1 METRE
6 GVNYVFRYNK
16 DSIAEK
22 YIDKIIETQEFCYE
36 FICKYLDVKMND
48 RIHYYLC
55 ESPEHVGQI
64 YGDNDLV
71 MLLQANLIRYMQF
84 IMKILSV
91 LGFMRMHI

>member
-1 METRE
+1 MGIRE
-6 GVNYVFRYNK
+6 SGNYIFRYNK

-48 RIHYYLC
+48 KIHYYLC
-55 ESPEHVGQI
+55 ESPEQVGKFMEI
-64 YGDNDLV
+64 MNLV
-71 MLLQANLIRYMQF
+71 MLLQAKIIRYMQF